1 MFPTAYQRN
10 DHYLQ
15 LWTTVA
21 ITAIF
26 RIAMSHTGGMDT
38 GNYGPGDMYVTDP
51 LPSPFTSLYVDVQYH
66 NSYS

>member
-10 DHYLQ
+10 DHHLQ
-15 LWTTVA
+15 LWTIVA

-38 GNYGPGDMYVTDP
+38 GNYGPGDMYVILTLILY
-51 LPSPFTSLYVDVQYH
+51 LPHSQVCM
-66 NSYS
+66 